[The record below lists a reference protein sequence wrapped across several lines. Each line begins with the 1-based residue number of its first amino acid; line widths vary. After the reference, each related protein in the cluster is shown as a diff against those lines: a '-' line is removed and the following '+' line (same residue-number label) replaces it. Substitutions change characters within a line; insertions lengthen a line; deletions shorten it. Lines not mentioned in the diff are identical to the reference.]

1 MGKVIAILVAL
12 AAMIGVSEARAAEP
26 LIVGAPP
33 SLRAAFDEIVPL
45 FQQEYRAAVS
55 MAYTPSKTLLK
66 QIEKGAAIDVF
77 VAAGIQEVEHLHAKG
92 LTLNG
97 PARMLAQTSLV
108 LVMSSDS
115 PATFVS
121 FPDALADRATRIAL
135 GDPAMSYLGEVTA
148 HALTKIS
155 PTYKTHVLYAP
166 HTEDILRLIR
176 TGQADVG
183 VVYRA
188 NVINHGD
195 VRISDEN
202 PFGAEV
208 QVEFG
213 QAVVAT
219 CRASVRV
226 VADQFSDFLTTP
238 RVIKL
243 LEKYGFDPPSSATG
257 RTTGSSV
264 SLPPS
269 PR

>member
-1 MGKVIAILVAL
+1 
-12 AAMIGVSEARAAEP
+12 
-26 LIVGAPP
+26 
-33 SLRAAFDEIVPL
+33 
-45 FQQEYRAAVS
+45 
-55 MAYTPSKTLLK
+55 
-66 QIEKGAAIDVF
+66 
-77 VAAGIQEVEHLHAKG
+77 
-92 LTLNG
+92 
-97 PARMLAQTSLV
+97 
-108 LVMSSDS
+108 
-115 PATFVS
+115 
-121 FPDALADRATRIAL
+121 
-135 GDPAMSYLGEVTA
+135 
-148 HALTKIS
+148 
-155 PTYKTHVLYAP
+155 
-166 HTEDILRLIR
+166 
-176 TGQADVG
+176 VG